1 MARKPEATAPT
12 VGPGPSHPALWA
24 SLVYAV
30 STLLLAYP
38 ALAGKFL
45 LNPVSDQYKAGYA
58 FREYAAQHLR
68 SGQGFP
74 QWNPF
79 IEGGLPYI
87 AAMHGDIF
95 YPTFLLRMI
104 LPTDLAM
111 TWEFPIHLFLCGL
124 FTYLFLRAWN
134 FGFWGALVGGL
145 AYMLGG
151 SIAGYAGPGH
161 DGKLFVSTMLPLAL
175 LLITRGVRDGRIWA
189 WGALAITIGLAV
201 LSPHPQLLQYLL
213 LVSGFFALYV
223 AFADHPGFGKLER
236 SVAIK
241 RLVFAAGAVVLGMLI
256 GAVQYWP
263 ALFEYKPWSPRSAGH
278 DYATATSY
286 SFPIEE
292 LLNSYWPQF
301 SGILSNYWGRNA
313 IHFHSDY
320 FGVVVLILAGAAF
333 GQTRQ
338 KTFRR
343 FWIITGAISLLWAL
357 GGYTPFFKLI
367 LAIPLFGAKYFR
379 APSTMIYVTAFSV
392 SVLAAIGMERVL
404 ARHVS
409 SDLWADE
416 YGLSPKYPIV
426 WAISGAVFAVLM
438 SVGGYAALSTAVI
451 GTMQG
456 TLPAEYIDVFTQ
468 RASANSGAAILG
480 VWRSLLF
487 VIAGAGFIW
496 ALLTDRLGARTA
508 LIGLVAVLVIDLWS
522 IERMYW
528 VFSPRAST
536 LYATDPAIDAIKAD
550 IKKSGEPGRV
560 WTEERFSPDIVRDP
574 SFVGDALMSHG
585 LRLVGVYHGN
595 ELDMYDR
602 LLGSPEYRESKAVF
616 SPEFW
621 RHENVRYLYTGMPDS
636 TIKELTTQAKWPS
649 PPTLLAGPVRDA
661 AGSMVYAYRLPGDMT
676 PAWVATAMV
685 KASED
690 QALGTILDS
699 RFDPK
704 RVAIVDSS
712 AKGVQTQTL
721 QTLPEPS
728 PARATV
734 TAVTDQSYDI
744 SIAPPAAAGSALVVS
759 ENYYPGWQ
767 ATVDGKSVPV
777 ARMNFNLIGVPLP
790 AGARTVVLRFED
802 AAFRKGKVVT
812 LVALAVA
819 LIVWIVGGIAETRRR
834 PSAVTSA

>member
-1 MARKPEATAPT
+1 MARKPEATETHGGPAPRHAT
-12 VGPGPSHPALWA
+12 LWA

-30 STLLLAYP
+30 STLVLAYP
-38 ALAGKFL
+38 ALGGAFL
-45 LNPVSDQYKAGYA
+45 LNPLSDQYKAGYA
-58 FREYAAQHLR
+58 FREFAAQRLK

-95 YPTFLLRMI
+95 YPTFLLRM
-104 LPTDLAM
+104 LVPTDVAM

-134 FGFWGALVGGL
+134 FGFWGALIGGL

-175 LLITRGVRDGRIWA
+175 LLVTRGVRDGRFWA
-189 WGALAITIGLAV
+189 WGALAVTIGLAV

-213 LVSGFFALYV
+213 LTSGFFALYV
-223 AFADHPGFGKLER
+223 AFADHPDFGKLER

-241 RLVFAAGAVVLGMLI
+241 RLALAAAAVGLGMLI

-263 ALFEYKPWSPRSAGH
+263 AIFEYKPWSPRSAGH

-301 SGILSNYWGRNA
+301 SGILENYWGRNA

-320 FGVVVLILAGAAF
+320 FGVVVLMLAGAAA

-338 KTFRR
+338 KSFRR
-343 FWIITGAISLLWAL
+343 FWVITGAVSLLWAL

-392 SVLAAIGMERVL
+392 AVLAAVGTERVL
-404 ARHVS
+404 ARRV
-409 SDLWADE
+409 
-416 YGLSPKYPIV
+416 SPKYPIA
-426 WAISGAVFAVLM
+426 WAIAAAVFAVLM
-438 SVGGYAALSTAVI
+438 SVGGYSALSSAVL
-451 GTMQG
+451 GTMDG
-456 TLPAEYIDVFTQ
+456 SLPQQYIDLFTQ
-468 RASANSGAAILG
+468 KASANSGAAILG
-480 VWRSLLF
+480 VWRSLFF
-487 VIAGAGFIW
+487 VIAGAGLIW
-496 ALLTDRLGARTA
+496 ALLTDRLETRTA
-508 LIGLVAVLVIDLWS
+508 LIGLAAVLVVDLWS

-528 VFSPRAST
+528 VFSPRASQ
-536 LYATDPAIDAIKAD
+536 LFATDPAIEAIKGD
-550 IKKSGEPGRV
+550 IAKSREPGRV
-560 WTEERFSPDIVRDP
+560 WTEERFSTGIVRDAN
-574 SFVGDALMSHG
+574 FVGDGLMSHG

-602 LLGSPEYRESKAVF
+602 LLGAPDYRDSRVVF
-616 SPEFW
+616 SPQFW
-621 RHENVRYLYTGMPDS
+621 QHENVRYLYTGMSDS
-636 TIKELTTQAKWPS
+636 VVKDLATQAKWPS
-649 PPTLLAGPVRDA
+649 APTLLAGPVRDA
-661 AGSMVYAYRLPGDMT
+661 AGSMVFAYRLPGDMT
-676 PAWVATAMV
+676 PAWVASAMV
-685 KASED
+685 KASEE
-690 QALGTILDS
+690 QALGTILDP
-699 RFDPK
+699 RFDPR

-712 AKGVQTQTL
+712 AQGIQTQTL
-721 QTLPEPS
+721 QGLPEPS

-734 TAVTDQSYDI
+734 TATTDQSYDI
-744 SIAPPAAAGSALVVS
+744 AIAPSAPAGSALVVS
-759 ENYYPGWQ
+759 ENYYPGWL
-767 ATVDGKSVPV
+767 ATVNGKSVPV

-790 AGARTVVLRFED
+790 AGAQTVHVQFED
-802 AAFRKGKVVT
+802 AAYQKGKLVT
-812 LVALAVA
+812 LAALAAA
-819 LIVWIVGGIAETRRR
+819 LLVWIVGLVVQRR
-834 PSAVTSA
+834 PPQAAAPA